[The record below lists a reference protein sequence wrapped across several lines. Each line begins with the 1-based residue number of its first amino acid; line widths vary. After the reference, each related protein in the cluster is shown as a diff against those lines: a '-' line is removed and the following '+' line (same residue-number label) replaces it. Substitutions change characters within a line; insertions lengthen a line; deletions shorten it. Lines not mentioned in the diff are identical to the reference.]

1 MTAGVEFL
9 KPGQSLQRIQTVYRR
24 YTDQHGRK
32 FAAQS
37 DVRTQQP
44 KEELRPVNDDPKN
57 QFTPPWMPP
66 MRFAKFTEGSLD
78 FWWDYD
84 TMATELS
91 GDAADYYQRA
101 IEFAVEH
108 NKPEPELGGPVDRS
122 IRLLLGKPPLSPAI
136 PLAAM
141 QGDPWVLGVPNA
153 PVNTVLRDVLTQG
166 SQSNSKMA
174 LEVIKKALADTA
186 AKNATALV
194 ESKPIEEMAPK
205 VEKPKSITD
214 VDLNAMPEI
223 TYQQFVAECRGRKMK
238 LPDIA
243 AAWQQH
249 KANMASD
256 APAGAK

>member
-1 MTAGVEFL
+1 MGSSVEFL
-9 KPGQSLQRIQTVYRR
+9 KPGESLQRKQTVYRR

-66 MRFAKFTEGSLD
+66 MRFAKFTEGSLE

-101 IEFAVEH
+101 IEFAIEH

-141 QGDPWVLGVPNA
+141 QGDPWVLGALNA
-153 PVNTVLRDVLTQG
+153 PANIVLRDVLLQG

-174 LEVIKKALADTA
+174 LEVIKKALAATA
-186 AKNATALV
+186 ARDATPLV
-194 ESKPIEEMAPK
+194 PSKPMEDLTPK
-205 VEKPKSITD
+205 AEKPKSITD
-214 VDLNAMPEI
+214 INLEDVPDI
-223 TYQQFVAECRGRKMK
+223 TYKDFMKECRGRGMRAPEIIK
-238 LPDIA
+238 L
-243 AAWQQH
+243 WNEH
-249 KANMASD
+249 KAAVTANE
-256 APAGAK
+256 PAGVK